1 MACILSLV
9 PMLILKLPDLNIAA
23 LVFAKPIFAE
33 LTHADLNL
41 AVNNDIFAVVSAAHS
56 NAA

>member
-1 MACILSLV
+1 
-9 PMLILKLPDLNIAA
+9 MLILKLPDLNITA
-23 LVFAKPIFAE
+23 LVFAKPVFAKPIFAE